1 MKEVDENR
9 IKKDM
14 YNSCPVDIRTK
25 VVVDGEEEIA
35 IKPYYYYRNGLL
47 HIRYNVDRCVELSS
61 AESASL
67 KVTLASTFD
76 KQTALAKAWNF
87 LTTCVKK
94 PIIRD
99 GITEIEKRIKEN
111 CNGRQN

>member
-1 MKEVDENR
+1 MGMKD
-9 IKKDM
+9 I
-14 YNSCPVDIRTK
+14 YNACPIDLRTHVK
-25 VVVDGEEEIA
+25 LSDSEEEIA
-35 IKPYYYYRNGLL
+35 MKPYYYYRNGLL

-61 AESASL
+61 TEQAGL

-87 LTTCVKK
+87 FTTCVKK

-99 GITEIEKRIKEN
+99 GVAEVEKKLKVNEEKY
-111 CNGRQN
+111 NGRAY